1 MNSLDELKGALP
13 EPAKDIRLNLSS
25 LASETILSDVQKA
38 GTFIVSAIAT
48 RNASV
53 TKALIGEFA
62 SRLTAPELAAA
73 QSAAAIMAMNNV
85 YYRFTHLA
93 SSEDYRQ
100 MPAKLRMNA
109 MAKPGTDKITFE
121 LWSIAVSAING
132 CGMCID
138 SHERV
143 LREHGVSA
151 EAIQAVVRI
160 AATVQAAATVLDTQE
175 AFAQAADVLAA

>member
-93 SSEDYRQ
+93 SSED
-100 MPAKLRMNA
+100 
-109 MAKPGTDKITFE
+109 
-121 LWSIAVSAING
+121 
-132 CGMCID
+132 
-138 SHERV
+138 
-143 LREHGVSA
+143 
-151 EAIQAVVRI
+151 
-160 AATVQAAATVLDTQE
+160 
-175 AFAQAADVLAA
+175 